1 MLGITKRHSAN
12 KKWQSQLWY
21 FLCLYQH
28 SELVLKQE
36 YMGKKNPTD
45 LQNESPE
52 TEMPYNM
59 LHRTD
64 FQGEN

>member
-1 MLGITKRHSAN
+1 MTVATLVFPMLKSTLRIGPQAGI
-12 KKWQSQLWY
+12 Y
-21 FLCLYQH
+21 
-28 SELVLKQE
+28 
-36 YMGKKNPTD
+36 GKKTPTD